1 MNGPVRIW
9 KPTLDVNDLHAS
21 TEFWTWLLGAD
32 VILEIDDWAVHLGPP
47 GGPAALALQRVE
59 EPRVGKNRLH
69 LDTTADDV
77 DAVTAEI
84 EARGG
89 SRVAG
94 PNLGRGG
101 AVRWFVMADPEG
113 NEFCVSTPIPG
124 V

>member
-9 KPTLDVNDLHAS
+9 KPTLDVADLGAS
-21 TEFWTWLLGAD
+21 TEFWKWVLGAE
-32 VILEIDDWAVHLGPP
+32 VTREIDDWAVHLGPP
-47 GGPAALALQRVE
+47 EGPAVLALQRVE
-59 EPRVGKNRLH
+59 EPKTGKNRMH
-69 LDTTADDV
+69 LDTITEDL

-84 EARGG
+84 ESRGG

-94 PNLGRGG
+94 PNEGRGG